1 MITAD
6 TFPVSVII
14 SWQPVEGNRWVTER
28 WRALGVIAGVS
39 DAAMKRSLIHSSD
52 SERQYL
58 WNGFTLSLFKDDT
71 ESYYSNLRGAK
82 PGVFV
87 ICRQDEGTEIV
98 PFLVTV
104 SYDEAASY
112 MEVDDQVYS
121 VPIPPEIYVWLEQYV
136 VQNYVPQ
143 QKKKRKRKRWHSAES

>member
-1 MITAD
+1 MIAAD

-28 WRALGVIAGVS
+28 WRALGVVAGVS
-39 DAAMKRSLIHSSD
+39 DAGVSRSLIHSSD

-58 WNGFTLSLFKDDT
+58 WNGFTLSLYKDDT

-82 PGVFV
+82 PSVFV
-87 ICRQDEGTEIV
+87 ICRQDEESEMV

-121 VPIPPEIYVWLEQYV
+121 VPFPPEIYVWLEQYV

-143 QKKKRKRKRWHSAES
+143 QKKKRKRKRWHTTET